1 MPDGWES
8 AGITDITIPGDAGP
22 SDPRVYV
29 GQNDPIAL
37 SLSQDAALVFYFGN
51 ERAFLITVEQSG
63 DDTFGQLHFLGFDS
77 GPTTLKSYID
87 FDFDIDN
94 DQGFVYLGQS
104 GRTQNLNT
112 YINGLVNYLGGFGFT
127 ADKEGTDIRLYGESA
142 PRGFHATAGSNAVQA
157 GITVAA
163 GETLCFAT
171 PGEDYIAGRAYRVTM
186 KGGVR
191 TAAASAQAQ
200 LRLRKTGVGGQD
212 LGEYFRYPMNV
223 ANSVHAA
230 HGTREFTVGAT
241 TVNASIALTIQA
253 NTNTIDHFATATSP
267 REIVIEDV
275 GAASRYPLAAVLV

>member
-8 AGITDITIPGDAGP
+8 GGITDITIPGDAGP

-94 DQGFVYLGQS
+94 DEGFVYLAQS

-112 YINGLVNYLGGFGFT
+112 YINGLVNYLGGFGFD
-127 ADKEGTDIRLYGESA
+127 ADKEGTDVRIYGESM
-142 PRGFHATAGSNAVQA
+142 PRGFHASAGSAANQSV
-157 GITVAA
+157 TVAA
-163 GETLCFAT
+163 GETLAFAT
-171 PGEDYIAGRAYRVTM
+171 AGEDYYANRAYRVYLQ
-186 KGGVR
+186 GGVR
-191 TAAASAQAQ
+191 STVANGAAQ

-212 LGEYFRYPMNV
+212 LGEFFRTGTQL
-223 ANSVHAA
+223 ANTVYGT
-230 HGTREFTVGAT
+230 HGQHVFTVGAT
-241 TVNASIALTIQA
+241 TVNASIALTVQA
-253 NTNTIDHFATATSP
+253 NVNTQEFFATATSP

-275 GAASRYPLAAVLV
+275 GAASRYPLAPVLV